1 MDTTTSIYE
10 VWKQGII
17 PAGTEYA
24 AEKYADRNY
33 TPLIENAFSKV
44 TGKPCLVEI
53 RMENES
59 TTDMPSSPTQPQ
71 SNPLMLN
78 PNYTFD
84 TFVIGN
90 SNTFAHAACLGA
102 AENPAVAYNPLFL
115 YGGVGLGKT
124 HLMHAIGHFVRNN
137 NKRKKK

>member
-1 MDTTTSIYE
+1 MKYE
-10 VWKQGII
+10 NRVLFLQAQSTLQKNMLI
-17 PAGTEYA
+17 E
-24 AEKYADRNY
+24 NY

-137 NKRKKK
+137 NKRKKSNVYFI